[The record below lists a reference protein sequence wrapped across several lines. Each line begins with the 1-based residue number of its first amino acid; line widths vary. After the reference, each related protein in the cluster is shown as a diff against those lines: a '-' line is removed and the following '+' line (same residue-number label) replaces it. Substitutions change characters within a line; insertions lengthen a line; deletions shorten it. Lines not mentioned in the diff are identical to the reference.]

1 MEKRKLDDNI
11 GELDAE
17 IEELARVL
25 ERKRKQKEMLQLEK
39 QVHEKKIEAARMKY
53 ADVLEGLE
61 ARASRVANKIEANEK
76 DQVEYDT
83 NSKDLE
89 EQQQLFNLKVDQ
101 MREELKQLREMQTYL
116 NSSSGE
122 IDEINQERKEI
133 RT

>member
-17 IEELARVL
+17 IDELARVL